1 MKKFTFFN
9 PLKIIFAEGAISKL
23 AAISTAYFRHICK
36 SGLSKF
42 RQYAINVW
50 DVDSI
55 GKTDEQT
62 ALEGID
68 RLEAFF
74 REIGATTTLRELGIN
89 DSSRFDGIAK
99 SCNLLTGGY
108 QTLTHEDIK
117 KILFAS
123 L

>member
-1 MKKFTFFN
+1 
-9 PLKIIFAEGAISKL
+9 
-23 AAISTAYFRHICK
+23 
-36 SGLSKF
+36 
-42 RQYAINVW
+42 VW